1 MSHNLLFIGFLSVSP
16 LIVFLCLLIT
26 CSRAVISNVDL
37 RQTRQPSTL
46 PDQQPVIPQ
55 RRSRTQ
61 ATLRSEFELSKYQ
74 NPIIKCPEKQENWLN
89 KREDIFVNKT
99 TKCQN
104 KYTRY
109 HSLNLVTSFT
119 ARFYIITEITG
130 FCIYWKDSAP
140 PKIVLDETTKLLAE
154 APDQVV

>member
-1 MSHNLLFIGFLSVSP
+1 MYCAVLMLVQNKIRSTIIIKLIRAPELKRCNFLQNYTLKKFFNQVSKKHFINVPVRPGVSMSHNLLFIGFLSVSP

-74 NPIIKCPEKQENWLN
+74 NPIIKCPEKQEN
-89 KREDIFVNKT
+89 
-99 TKCQN
+99 
-104 KYTRY
+104 
-109 HSLNLVTSFT
+109 
-119 ARFYIITEITG
+119 
-130 FCIYWKDSAP
+130 
-140 PKIVLDETTKLLAE
+140 
-154 APDQVV
+154 